1 MALHCPPMPVPAA
14 PPPDLAALALTL
26 DSALPQAALRVGPN
40 PLQLLRDGPHT
51 IVLSDGAR
59 IFHIPR
65 HRDAARQRERLAHVL
80 PYLRGRLSP
89 ALPLP
94 ALCLAPGLDHGFS
107 VAGRLP
113 GSPLQPQALTERNQE
128 RLATAIA
135 GFLAELHAYT
145 VERAQALGV
154 PGLRAWRAQLAD
166 LRARSLRAVRPHLGR
181 NDTGRLRRGW
191 DVLLDEESAAFP
203 PALVHGAL
211 VPHHLLTDPD
221 GQDLTAVLGWSRLT
235 VADPALDIA
244 VLSDAYG
251 PTFTWQILEGYRR
264 RARPVNAA
272 FLRRVRRLAAL
283 APLLRWERHGAPHD
297 GPAFESA
304 LRELRAG
311 PVLSR
316 PAADR
321 RPHSASEPAPL

>member
-1 MALHCPPMPVPAA
+1 MPVPAA
-14 PPPDLAALALTL
+14 PPPDLPALARAI
-26 DSALPQAALRVGPN
+26 DAALPQAPLPSGPN
-40 PLQLLRDGPHT
+40 PLQLLRDGPQA

-59 IFHIPR
+59 IFHLPR
-65 HRDAARQRERLAHVL
+65 DRDAAQQRERLAHVL

-113 GSPLQPQALTERNQE
+113 GSPVQPQALTERNQE
-128 RLATAIA
+128 RLAAAIA

-145 VERAQALGV
+145 IDRAHALGV

-166 LRARSLRAVRPHLGR
+166 LRARSLRAFRPHLGR
-181 NDTGRLRRGW
+181 NNTGRLRRRW
-191 DVLLDEESAAFP
+191 DALLEEESAAFP
-203 PALVHGAL
+203 PALVHGGL
-211 VPHHLLTDPD
+211 GPHHLLSDPD
-221 GQDLTAVLGWSRLT
+221 GPDLTAVLGWSHLT

-251 PTFTWQILEGYRR
+251 PAFTWQILEGYRR

-283 APLLRWERHGAPHD
+283 APLLRWERHGAPRD
-297 GPAFESA
+297 GPAFESV

-311 PVLSR
+311 PILGRS
-316 PAADR
+316 AAVG
-321 RPHSASEPAPL
+321 RPHSASELALP